1 MNSIT
6 QSATSSTQIL
16 DIDLRRNERLRVGRT
31 SDELRQ
37 YVDKIFPTSL
47 TPEEKNDL
55 IQKAMTTEPSFTH
68 LEELIFELYH

>member
-1 MNSIT
+1 MSSNT
-6 QSATSSTQIL
+6 QSATSTQIL

-37 YVDKIFPTSL
+37 YVDKMFPTSL

>member
-1 MNSIT
+1 MNSNI
-6 QSATSSTQIL
+6 QSATSTQIL

-31 SDELRQ
+31 SYELRQ

-55 IQKAMTTEPSFTH
+55 IQKAMTTESSFTH

>member
-1 MNSIT
+1 MNSNT
-6 QSATSSTQIL
+6 QSATSTQIL

-37 YVDKIFPTSL
+37 YVDKMFPTSL